1 MPEQKSMNIIA
12 KGALILLSGAVI
24 GKLLSF
30 FYRIILSRL
39 GEQTYGEISL
49 ALALLS
55 ILSVLAILGLDT
67 GIVRYLSVYNKDQNK
82 EAIKGTIL
90 FSTKTILL
98 LSTAFAVLL
107 FLLSDWITQSFYP
120 DSPSLSIVLKVF
132 ALALPFEGL
141 KAVWTNTLKALQ
153 KIEYDIYA
161 RVVGEIIVRILLTVF
176 FIYLGLGIL
185 GASIAYT
192 LSIIFSSLLL
202 FVFVEKKAFSITDKN
217 IKTEYNN
224 KELLFYSL
232 PLVFN
237 SITIIVINAAD
248 SLILGY
254 FKDAATVGIYNVAV
268 PTAKLILIFP
278 TALLGL
284 YLPLIA
290 AVKDNKEEFEKVYY
304 TTTKWVFFITF
315 LSLAWLI
322 IYGKELITVFFT
334 ENYSI
339 AYISLVILSIGY
351 VINSCVYTS
360 RDILLLYNKTKM
372 IFVATVCSCIL
383 NIVLNIIM
391 IPSMGMI
398 GAALA
403 TSISLTVLSII
414 LFILSKKETK
424 INPLRKRVF
433 FSVLLI
439 SIAAFLT
446 WNITKLIKLDTKILI
461 IVSIITITILSLA
474 LVYITGILEQEDK
487 DMARTIINKI
497 KTIRQWKTSKES

>member
-12 KGALILLSGAVI
+12 KGAIILLIGAVI

-39 GEQTYGEISL
+39 GESTYGEISL
-49 ALALLS
+49 GLALLS
-55 ILSVLAILGLDT
+55 ILSVIAILGLDT
-67 GIVRYLSVYNKDQNK
+67 GIVRYLSLYNKEQNK
-82 EAIKGTIL
+82 EAMKGTIL
-90 FSTKTILL
+90 FSTKIILL
-98 LSTAFAVLL
+98 LSSLLGLLL
-107 FLLSDWITQSFYP
+107 FFFSDWITQTFYP
-120 DSPSLSIVLKVF
+120 NSPSLSIILKIF
-132 ALALPFEGL
+132 AIALPFEGL

-161 RVVGEIIVRILLTVF
+161 RIVGEIIVRIILTLAF
-176 FIYLGLGIL
+176 MYLGLGIL

-202 FVFVEKKAFSITDKN
+202 LFFVEKKAFSLIDKN
-217 IKTEYNN
+217 TKALYKNR
-224 KELLFYSL
+224 ELLFYSL

-284 YLPLIA
+284 YLPMIA

-304 TTTKWVFFITF
+304 TTTKWVFFITT

-322 IYGKELITVFFT
+322 LYGKELITVFFT
-334 ENYSI
+334 ESYST
-339 AYISLVILSIGY
+339 AYLSLVILSIGY
-351 VINSCVYTS
+351 LINSCIYTS
-360 RDILLLYNKTKM
+360 RDILLLFDKTKV
-372 IFVATVCSCIL
+372 IFYATVLSCIL
-383 NIVLNIIM
+383 NIVLNFLL
-391 IPSMGMI
+391 IPSLSMT

-403 TSISLTVLSII
+403 TAISLTLLSLI
-414 LFILSKKETK
+414 LFFQTKKETK
-424 INPLRKRVF
+424 SNPFRKRIF
-433 FSVLLI
+433 FAGLLI

-446 WNITKLIKLDTKILI
+446 YNITKIIKLEQKILL
-461 IVSIITITILSLA
+461 IVSIIILTLLSLA
-474 LVYITGILEQEDK
+474 LVYISGILEKEDR
-487 DMARTIINKI
+487 DMARTVINKI
-497 KTIRQWKTSKES
+497 KATLQWKTSKES

>member
-1 MPEQKSMNIIA
+1 MNEEKSMNIIA
-12 KGALILLSGAVI
+12 KGAIIFLIGAII
-24 GKLLSF
+24 GKMLSF
-30 FYRIILSRL
+30 VYRIILSRM
-39 GEQTYGEISL
+39 GEQTYGEISI

-55 ILSVLAILGLDT
+55 ILSVIAILGLDT
-67 GIVRYLSVYNKDQNK
+67 GIVRYLSQYNKDKNK
-82 EAIKGTIL
+82 EAMKGTII

-98 LSTAFAVLL
+98 LSTTFGILL
-107 FLLSDWITQSFYP
+107 FLLSDWITQAFYP
-120 DSPSLSIVLKVF
+120 HSPNLSIILKVF
-132 ALALPFEGL
+132 AIALPFEGL

-161 RVVGEIIVRILLTVF
+161 RIVGEIIVRILLTVL
-176 FIYLGLGIL
+176 FIYAGLGIL

-202 FVFVEKKAFSITDKN
+202 FLFVEKKAFSLRDKN
-217 IKTEYNN
+217 IKVLYNN

-254 FKDAATVGIYNVAV
+254 FKDAGTVGIYNVAV

-304 TTTKWVFFITF
+304 TTTKWVFFITS

-322 IYGKELITVFFT
+322 LYGKELITVFFT
-334 ENYSI
+334 EGYST
-339 AYISLVILSIGY
+339 AYTSLVILSIGY
-351 VINSCVYTS
+351 LINSCIYTS
-360 RDILLLYNKTKM
+360 RDILLLYNQTRV
-372 IFVATVCSCIL
+372 IFMATVFSC
-383 NIVLNIIM
+383 VLNIILNILM
-391 IPSMGMI
+391 IPTLGMI

-403 TSISLTVLSII
+403 TSISLTILSII
-414 LFILSKKETK
+414 LFIYTRKETR

-433 FSVLLI
+433 FSGLLI

-446 WNITKLIKLDTKILI
+446 WNITKLIKLEPKTLIITSILI
-461 IVSIITITILSLA
+461 ITILSLA
-474 LVYITGILEQEDK
+474 LVYISGILEKEDK
-487 DMARTIINKI
+487 EMARTIINKI
-497 KTIRQWKTSKES
+497 KKTTQWKTSKES